1 MIKYLGSKR
10 VIVPRLVELF
20 EELRS
25 TSGVE
30 RVADLFSGTSRVGH
44 ALKRTGFAVTS
55 NDHNRYA
62 ATLARCYVQADLE
75 THKDRAID
83 LIQQLNQLAP
93 APGYFTHTFC
103 EKARFLQP
111 KNGARIDAIRAR
123 IAHLKDT
130 GALGDTPNGT
140 LTEELEAILL
150 VSLME
155 AADRVDSTTG
165 VQMAYLKSW
174 ATRSHNDLELRLPD
188 LLPRAKAGPGRAL
201 CLDVNEAPEATKAN
215 AANAANGTNGANAAD
230 AANAANAANGA
241 NGANGANEA
250 DEPPGAAALIANEV
264 DAVYLDP
271 PYNQHKYLGNYHI
284 WETLVRNDEP
294 EAYGIAMKRTDCR
307 ERTSPFNSKPRAAAA
322 LHDAI
327 NACLSGSRVR
337 HLVLSFSNEGYL
349 TREDLESMLRPHGN
363 IKVLELDHKR
373 YVGAQIGIHNPAG
386 KKVGTPGRLRNT
398 ELVFHLHRAP

>member
-20 EELRS
+20 DELRR
-25 TSGVE
+25 TDRVE

-44 ALKRTGFAVTS
+44 ALKHAGFAVTS

-62 ATLARCYVQADLE
+62 ATLARCYIQADLE
-75 THKDRAID
+75 THKDRATA
-83 LIQQLNQLAP
+83 LLKELSQVP
-93 APGYFTHTFC
+93 PKPGYFTSTFC
-103 EKARFLQP
+103 EKARFFQP

-123 IAHLKDT
+123 IAELAAAGD
-130 GALGDTPNGT
+130 LGDQPDR
-140 LTEELEAILL
+140 ELEAILL

-174 ATRSHNDLELRLPD
+174 ATRSHNDLELRLPA
-188 LLPRAKAGPGRAL
+188 LLPRAQAGPGRAL
-201 CLDVNEAPEATKAN
+201 CLEAE
-215 AANAANGTNGANAAD
+215 
-230 AANAANAANGA
+230 
-241 NGANGANEA
+241 E
-250 DEPPGAAALIANEV
+250 AAARIADEV

-294 EAYGIAMKRTDCR
+294 EPYGVAMKRTDCK
-307 ERTSPFNSKPRAAAA
+307 ERTSPFNSRPRAAAA
-322 LHDAI
+322 LDDVI
-327 NACLSGSRVR
+327 TACLAGTQVR

-349 TREDLESMLRPHGN
+349 SREDLEAMLRPHGD
-363 IKVLELDHKR
+363 IKVFELDHKR

-386 KKVGTPGRLRNT
+386 QKVGTATHTRNT
-398 ELVFHLHRAP
+398 ELVFHLTR